1 MNEPIEKYA
10 CASCGSNH
18 LIRDIATGEEICS
31 NCGLVLSDDV
41 LDTRPEWRAFTE
53 SERRSR
59 SRASVTSAKMVFVNG
74 LSTSFSGSR
83 DCRGNHLDLEVI
95 GKMNRLRRYDNRS
108 KLDDTHARNLSIAM
122 SELERMIAIVHLP
135 DTVKENAALLYRRA
149 LKQDL
154 IRGRSIDAFVA
165 ACIYAE
171 CRRRQI
177 PRSLKEISNASTRK
191 LSEISRTYRLLVK
204 ELNLKMPIDDPMK
217 FVSGMASRLK
227 VNRKTE
233 QHAVEILKRA
243 KELQGLAGKEPRG
256 IAAAALYISCIE
268 MKEKRI
274 QKDIATAAGTTEVTL
289 RNRLRGLETVLN
301 GAND

>member
-1 MNEPIEKYA
+1 MNEPVEKYA

-18 LIRDIATGEEICS
+18 LIRDIATGEEICGD
-31 NCGLVLSDDV
+31 CGLVLSDDV

-53 SERRSR
+53 SERQSR
-59 SRASVTSAKMVFVNG
+59 SRASVTSATTVFVNG

-83 DCRGNHLDLEVI
+83 DCRGNHLDSKVI

-122 SELERMIAIVHLP
+122 SELERMIATVHLP

-165 ACIYAE
+165 ACIYVE

-177 PRSLKEISNASTRK
+177 PRSLKEISNASTRN
-191 LSEISRTYRLLVK
+191 LSEISRTYRLLIK

-233 QHAVEILKRA
+233 QYAVEILKRA

-268 MKEKRI
+268 MREKRI

-301 GAND
+301 GTNN

>member
-1 MNEPIEKYA
+1 MNEPFEKHA
-10 CASCGSNH
+10 CTSCGSNH
-18 LIRDIATGEEICS
+18 LIRDMTTGEEICGD
-31 NCGLVLSDDV
+31 CGLVLSDDV

-53 SERRSR
+53 SERRL
-59 SRASVTSAKMVFVNG
+59 RARAGVTSATKIFVNG
-74 LSTSFSGSR
+74 LSTSFNGSR
-83 DCRGNHLDLEVI
+83 DFRGNHLDLEVL

-108 KLDDTHARNLSIAM
+108 KLDDTHTRNLSIAM
-122 SELERMIAIVHLP
+122 TELDRMIATVHLP
-135 DTVKENAALLYRRA
+135 DTVKENAAILYRRA
-149 LKQDL
+149 LKKDL

-171 CRRRQI
+171 CRRLQI

-191 LSEISRTYRLLVK
+191 LGEISRTYRLLLK
-204 ELNLKMPIDDPMK
+204 ELNLRMPIDDPMK

-233 QHAVEILKRA
+233 QHAVEILRRA
-243 KELQGLAGKEPRG
+243 KELQGLVGKEPRG
-256 IAAAALYISCIE
+256 VAAAALYISCIE

-289 RNRLRGLETVLN
+289 RNRLRGLEAVLN
-301 GAND
+301 GNND